1 MHKVLRRRCA
11 KIQHSAPFVS
21 VKRAY
26 ILNSDANLLTYTLNA
41 LLPHIFIYLQL
52 TRSHLSKSL
61 PYHLTTYRLIFSSTY
76 TLTNSHLST
85 SLPYYLTTYHLIFSS
100 TYTLTNSHLSKS
112 LPYYLTTYYLLPYS
126 FTTLKS

>member
-26 ILNSDANLLTYTLNA
+26 ILHSNANLLTYNLN
-41 LLPHIFIYLQL
+41 
-52 TRSHLSKSL
+52 TSM
-61 PYHLTTYRLIFSSTY
+61 PYHLIS
-76 TLTNSHLST
+76 
-85 SLPYYLTTYHLIFSS
+85 SS

-112 LPYYLTTYYLLPYS
+112 PPYYLTTYYLIFSSTYTLLTPTSINHYLTTSPLTTSYS
-126 FTTLKS
+126 HLLRDIQ

>member
-61 PYHLTTYRLIFSSTY
+61 PYHLNALPPHILIY
-76 TLTNSHLST
+76 LHLDKLPTL
-85 SLPYYLTTYHLIFSS
+85 
-100 TYTLTNSHLSKS
+100 
-112 LPYYLTTYYLLPYS
+112 
-126 FTTLKS
+126 